1 MGFAEELL
9 KNRKEHHWT
18 QEELADKCNVSRQA
32 VAKWERGDS
41 LPDVYMVARLAS
53 LFHKSIEDLIFSA
66 DTAPAEN
73 KSFYIREIREEDRAD
88 FTELM
93 CEHKFIGG
101 LLRDLVEKAEVPA
114 DVDYARDLWDT
125 YTRFQERFGIDGA
138 CYAICSKTS
147 HEMTG
152 FIRIAEPDSSGPNMN
167 FQFKQKLTV
176 HRDMVDLIKEFLNWF
191 HRKYEAR
198 AISVDVN
205 SDLERKIFME
215 LGFKKVTDEVMV
227 ILPL

>member
-1 MGFAEELL
+1 MELNSLKENELL
-9 KNRKEHHWT
+9 TGISILAVLRYT
-18 QEELADKCNVSRQA
+18 QQLELSKCVLIEPLLSYSQ
-32 VAKWERGDS
+32 VLGS
-41 LPDVYMVARLAS
+41 LKRANS
-53 LFHKSIEDLIFSA
+53 KIKSIEDLIFSA

-101 LLRDLVEKAEVPA
+101 LLRDLVAKAEVPA